1 MQKAYEALSDKMR
14 GQGRILLQRQVRTD
28 YELIAGYLLDEQ
40 FGPCVMF
47 GLGGILAELEPDV
60 AFALAPLPR
69 EGALDLMNGIRA
81 RRLLKGFRGT
91 APIREDLMA
100 DLLVTLG
107 DLGSAYPEIEQIDIN
122 PVAVSKGVPVAV
134 DATVILKPLEPSR
147 RKK

>member
-1 MQKAYEALSDKMR
+1 
-14 GQGRILLQRQVRTD
+14 
-28 YELIAGYLLDEQ
+28 
-40 FGPCVMF
+40 MF

-60 AFALAPLPR
+60 AFALAPLTR

-81 RRLLKGFRGT
+81 RRLLKGFRGM

-100 DLLVTLG
+100 DLLVALG
-107 DLGSAYPEIEQIDIN
+107 NLGSAYSEIEQIDNN

-147 RKK
+147 REK